1 MHQLDT
7 DFIQGQPRI
16 ESLRQAF
23 GHTLVE
29 LAQTDE
35 RIVVL
40 SADLS
45 SSVGLG
51 EFAEKMGSRY
61 VEVGVAEQN
70 LVMVASG
77 LAHMGKVPFAAS
89 YAAFNPGRNWEQIR
103 TAICLNNQPVK
114 IIGTHAGLNV
124 GPDGASHQM
133 LEDIA
138 LMQTLPNMVV
148 LSPGDAVEAAQM
160 AQLMAED
167 NRPNYLRLPR
177 ADLPIYNTADTT
189 IAIGSAYLLRRDDD
203 AVVTIIST
211 GSMTANALLAS
222 GELFKRGIA
231 SEVVHVPT
239 IKPLDGETI
248 LSSVGRTSVTVTIEE
263 HQIVGGLGSSV
274 ASLIMESDVR
284 PIKFRRLGVRD
295 QFGQSG
301 NLVELWRHYGLDVA
315 GLTQQITSL
324 LDS

>member
-23 GHTLVE
+23 GHALVE

-35 RIVVL
+35 RIVAL

-89 YAAFNPGRNWEQIR
+89 YAVFNTGRNWEQIR

-124 GPDGASHQM
+124 GSDGASHQM

-284 PIKFRRLGVRD
+284 PTKFRRLGVRD

-301 NLVELWRHYGLDVA
+301 NLAELWRHYGLDVA

>member
-1 MHQLDT
+1 M
-7 DFIQGQPRI
+7 QPRF
-16 ESLRQAF
+16 ESWGQAV
-23 GHTLVE
+23 GHDLVE
-29 LAQTDE
+29 LAQTYE
-35 RIVVL
+35 RIVAL

-45 SSVGLG
+45 SSVGLDA
-51 EFAEKMGSRY
+51 FAEKMGSRS
-61 VEVGVAEQN
+61 VEVGVDEQN

-103 TAICLNNQPVK
+103 TTICLNNQPVK

-167 NRPNYLRLPR
+167 DRPNYLRLPR

-211 GSMTANALLAS
+211 GSMTANALLVS

-284 PIKFRRLGVRD
+284 PTKFRRLGVRD

-301 NLVELWRHYGLDVA
+301 NLAELWRHYGLDVA